1 MPTLTSTK
9 RKGSIKIRLS
19 QKMSKSGDSVSI
31 GQKSGSLILATNT
44 RNDNE
49 RKIMLKL
56 WFIAETE
63 RKKNMLNY
71 CSKPKLDIG
80 ILIKRNF

>member
-56 WFIAETE
+56 WFIAET
-63 RKKNMLNY
+63 KGKILLNY